1 MNKTIYKI
9 CRVAFI
15 LLTAMI
21 MGHSIYGQTKEAM
34 EISGNVADDNG
45 APLIGATVK
54 ISGTD
59 DWTVTDLDGNYTLSV
74 NKGQIIE
81 VLYMGYVTE
90 SAKVGS
96 NTVLNF
102 SLSEDVNLL
111 DDVVVIGY
119 GVSKKTDLT
128 GSVANVKMDDI
139 QTSQTLSIDN
149 ALQGRIGGADFMS
162 TSGEPGATTSI
173 RIRGTRSITAS
184 NEPLIIVDGIMDAI
198 HDLNDIN
205 SDDIASISVLK
216 DASSTAIYGSRG
228 ANGVIIITTKQGL
241 GSDNKENITFK
252 ADVGFA
258 QIPCRLDI
266 MNGAEFAQFRNDIA
280 YFGDDLNRPGTGSD
294 TPLEN
299 SSHSDPLGYGE
310 GTDWIKE
317 ISRTALIQNY
327 ALSLSGRNKKSSH
340 YVSLSYNDSQGVIQD
355 SGQKRFTGRINIDRQ
370 VFKWLNLGYVGTYT
384 FRHNDQSKASIGGK
398 AYYSAAMYLS
408 PLLKPTDSFNPYYDA
423 GRKINTP
430 RALIDLN
437 TNYNERH
444 SSNHS
449 FVATLTPVR
458 NLTVKSIFSYYF
470 YQRHGFRY
478 YPSTLPIK
486 VENEGGEAYR
496 GEWDENSM
504 SSETTVNYDIKAN
517 RHTIGLM
524 AGLSAYKFTS
534 NSFELTGKGYTDD
547 DVKWNNMNAVLDKET
562 YSASTS
568 YSKTTKMSYFAR
580 VNYNYDSRYYLTL
593 TGRVDQASNFA
604 TNKKT
609 AFFPSAA
616 LRWNIANESWLK
628 DSEWIDDLSLRFSVG
643 TTGNDAI
650 ASYRSLAAMSSTT
663 GGYVFDGSQPVAYF
677 RSRLDSPDLTW
688 EKTLSYNAA
697 LDWSMFKNRLNITV
711 EAYLSKTSDLLLYV
725 QLPSQ
730 TGYESYLKNLGK
742 TSNKGIELTIDSKNI
757 VTKNFSW
764 TTTLTVSHNTQ
775 TVDDIGTEDFVTAM
789 DSPGANPYMMYG
801 YVNGYPLNSLWGFR
815 YGGVWKSEE
824 EIARNEKTKAYVS
837 ANAPTLGDVRFYDL
851 NHDGSLNRQDLA
863 YCGNADP
870 YLYGGLMNSFYYK
883 GFSLDVYFTYSLGGK
898 IYNYSELYMAGTKL
912 ANQYRYMLDGWHP
925 ERNPDSDIPRAGYK
939 ADTALPSD
947 FMIHDA
953 SFIRLKNLTLSYRF
967 DLNRAKSLFKDIT
980 LSVIGDNLFLWKKYN
995 GFDPDVSTEAS
1006 SSTLRRVDLGAY
1018 PKARTISF
1026 SVKVRY

>member
-1 MNKTIYKI
+1 MQHLKVFLPRRGGEEPI
-9 CRVAFI
+9 
-15 LLTAMI
+15 
-21 MGHSIYGQTKEAM
+21 
-34 EISGNVADDNG
+34 EISGKVTDDDG
-45 APLIGATVK
+45 EPLIGATIK
-54 ISGTD
+54 ISGSNKG
-59 DWTVTDLDGNYTLSV
+59 TVTDLDGNYKISV
-74 NKGQIIE
+74 QRGQTIE
-81 VLYMGYVTE
+81 VLYLGYATE
-90 SAKVGS
+90 TAKVG
-96 NTVLNF
+96 NATILNF
-102 SLSEDVNLL
+102 SLTEDTNVL

-119 GVSKKTDLT
+119 GTSKKTDLT
-128 GSVANVKMDDI
+128 GSVVNVKMEDI
-139 QTSQTLSIDN
+139 KTSQTLSIDN
-149 ALQGRIGGADFMS
+149 ALQGRIAGADFMS

-228 ANGVIIITTKQGL
+228 ANGVIIVTTKH
-241 GSDNKENITFK
+241 GSGSENKENITFK
-252 ADVGFA
+252 ADFGFA
-258 QIPCRLDI
+258 QIPTELDI
-266 MNGAEFAQFRNDIA
+266 MNASEFAQFRNDIA
-280 YFGDDLNRPGTGSD
+280 YFGDDLNKPGTGSE
-294 TPLEN
+294 TPLAE
-299 SSHSDPLGYGE
+299 SSHSDPLSYGE

-317 ISRTALIQNY
+317 ISRTAFIQNY
-327 ALSLSGRNKKSSH
+327 ALSLSGKSKLSSH

-370 VFKWLNLGYVGTYT
+370 IFKWLKLGYVGTYT
-384 FRHNDQSKASIGGK
+384 FRHNDQSKASIGGT

-408 PLLKPTDSFNPYYDA
+408 PLLKPGDSFNPYYDN

-449 FVATLTPVR
+449 FVATLTPVK
-458 NLTVKSIFSYYF
+458 NLTVKSTFSYYF
-470 YQRHGFRY
+470 YQRHGYRY
-478 YPSTLPIK
+478 YPSTLPMK
-486 VENEGGEAYR
+486 TEGEGGEAYR
-496 GEWDENSM
+496 GEWDDNSM
-504 SSETTVNYDIKAN
+504 SSETTVNYDIEADK
-517 RHTIGLM
+517 HKIGIM
-524 AGLSAYKFTS
+524 GGLSAYRFTS
-534 NSFELTGKGYTDD
+534 HSFELTGKGYTDD
-547 DVKWNNMNAVLDKET
+547 EVKWNNMNAVLDKET
-562 YSASTS
+562 YNANTS

-580 VNYNYDSRYYLTL
+580 LNYNYDSRYYLTV

-604 TNKKT
+604 ANKKS

-616 LRWNIANESWLK
+616 LRWNASNESWLK
-628 DSEWIDDLSLRFSVG
+628 NADWIDDLSLRLSVG
-643 TTGNDAI
+643 VTGNDAI
-650 ASYRSLAAMSSTT
+650 ASYRSLAALSSTT
-663 GGYVFDGSQPVAYF
+663 GGYVFDGSQPVAYY

-688 EKTLSYNAA
+688 EKTLAYNLAV
-697 LDWSMFKNRLNITV
+697 DWSMFKNRLNITA

-725 QLPSQ
+725 QLPTH
-730 TGYESYLKNLGK
+730 TGYESHLKNLGR
-742 TSNKGIELTIDSKNI
+742 TSNKGIELTIDSRNI
-757 VTKNFSW
+757 VTDNFSW
-764 TTTLTVSHNTQ
+764 STTLTMSHNTQ
-775 TVDDIGTEDFVTAM
+775 LVEDIGTEDFVSAM
-789 DSPGANPYMMYG
+789 DSPGNNPYMIYG

-824 EIARNEKTKAYVS
+824 EIARNTKTNAYVS
-837 ANAPTLGDVRFYDL
+837 ATTPKLGDIRFYDL

-883 GFSLDVYFTYSLGGK
+883 GFTLNVYFAYSFGGK
-898 IYNYSELYMAGTKL
+898 IYNYSEFYMAGTKL

-953 SFIRLKNLTLSYRF
+953 SFIRLKNVSLSYRF
-967 DLNRAKSLFKDIT
+967 DLKSARSPFRDIT

-995 GFDPDVSTEAS
+995 GFDPDVSTESS

-1018 PKARTISF
+1018 PKARTITF
-1026 SVKVRY
+1026 SIQLRY